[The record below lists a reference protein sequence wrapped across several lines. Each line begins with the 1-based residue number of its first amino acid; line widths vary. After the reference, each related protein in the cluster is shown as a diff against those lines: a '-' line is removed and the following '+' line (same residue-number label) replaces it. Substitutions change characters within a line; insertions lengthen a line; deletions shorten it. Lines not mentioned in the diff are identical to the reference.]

1 MKRISGNMAF
11 VPLHNR
17 ICSVLGL
24 LCIRAFA
31 LVFIGFQPTISQVS
45 GAQTSFEPDSTVPT
59 EESFATTKSD
69 LQLLESGGHYT
80 VARKKLYAF
89 CLRSTDLEAYR
100 FWLELDLL
108 HLQKLQINLVNHKL
122 TVWAPTPVPF
132 AWKDVLYPH
141 LDLFLGFP
149 VGHIAWTEAKRRKF
163 LTYEKAHPIATI
175 PPEQVKLIL
184 EDFDGLR
191 ESQRQLKGILEQK
204 VTDATDS
211 HMRSVLP
218 LLDEQKRL
226 CATIRDARCSYV
238 SYDVV
243 SPYLARAR
251 QLTHIAINSSILKLS
266 HSTEAL
272 KEAAMVLNM
281 GAYGSILVQCQQDVK
296 LQFVGVWKEMKET
309 AGTAEME
316 ELKVIQSYADT
327 ISQDKPTGVDV
338 WWNGR

>member
-1 MKRISGNMAF
+1 M
-11 VPLHNR
+11 
-17 ICSVLGL
+17 
-24 LCIRAFA
+24 
-31 LVFIGFQPTISQVS
+31 SQVS

-59 EESFATTKSD
+59 EESFAATKSD

-108 HLQKLQINLVNHKL
+108 HVQKLQINLVNHKL
-122 TVWAPTPVPF
+122 TDWAPTPVPF
-132 AWKDVLYPH
+132 AWKDVLPEGPKNYTN
-141 LDLFLGFP
+141 LFLTYLALP
-149 VGHIAWTEAKRRKF
+149 VERPYVAVAGYNVAAAGYIKWTEAQRRKF
-163 LTYEKAHPIATI
+163 LTYEQAHPVATL
-175 PPEQVKLIL
+175 PPEQVRLIL

-204 VTDATDS
+204 VADATDS
-211 HMRSVLP
+211 YMRSVLP

-272 KEAAMVLNM
+272 KEAAMVLNL

-296 LQFVGVWKEMKET
+296 LQFVGVWKVMKQT

-327 ISQDKPTGVDV
+327 ISQDKPTGGDA